1 MTEYFLHD
9 GVNQLGPFLI
19 DELESKNITKDT
31 PVWHEGL
38 DDWKKA
44 GEIDALKLILN
55 KRPPQFQKQDIQPP
69 IHKTNAVI
77 ENNKGQSFNQIR
89 KIGFVILLVLIVIF
103 VVDRIN
109 YQRNQDNRINE
120 LAHEENIKAS
130 IRENIRNY
138 VTAGNSNYQY
148 RAIGGISDLK
158 IFVTNGTNY
167 LLDNVKVKVSY
178 IKADG
183 NVWDSKVVD
192 FNILQPSS
200 TTTIDLPDTNR
211 GTSVRYEIVSIKSS
225 ALGLN

>member
-38 DDWKKA
+38 SDWKKA

-69 IHKTNAVI
+69 IHKTNVII
-77 ENNKGQSFNQIR
+77 ENNKGQSFSQIR

-109 YQRNQDNRINE
+109 YQRNLDNRINE
-120 LAHEENIKAS
+120 LANEENIKTS

-138 VTAGNSNYQY
+138 VTAGNSNYKY

-200 TTTIDLPDTNR
+200 TSTVDLPD
-211 GTSVRYEIVSIKSS
+211 I
-225 ALGLN
+225 

>member
-1 MTEYFLHD
+1 MSFLK
-9 GVNQLGPFLI
+9 QLA
-19 DELESKNITKDT
+19 ELVLTFVAVGIAVLVVLPNFPGSLPILN
-31 PVWHEGL
+31 
-38 DDWKKA
+38 
-44 GEIDALKLILN
+44 LIL
-55 KRPPQFQKQDIQPP
+55 
-69 IHKTNAVI
+69 AVV
-77 ENNKGQSFNQIR
+77 
-89 KIGFVILLVLIVIF
+89 GFVILLVLIVIF

-109 YQRNQDNRINE
+109 YQRNQDDRINE